1 MNQLLQEAFNR
12 AADLPA
18 EEQDRFARFLLA
30 ELDADQEWEQLFD
43 LPESEELLSRL
54 AGNALSEH
62 REGLTAPLN
71 PSCNARA
78 TWPTIAT
85 GQWQGHSNGPRS
97 E

>member
-30 ELDADQEWEQLFD
+30 ELDADKEWEQLFD

-54 AGNALSEH
+54 AGNALSDH
-62 REGLTAPLN
+62 QAGLTAPLK
-71 PSCNARA
+71 P
-78 TWPTIAT
+78 IDL
-85 GQWQGHSNGPRS
+85 
-97 E
+97 